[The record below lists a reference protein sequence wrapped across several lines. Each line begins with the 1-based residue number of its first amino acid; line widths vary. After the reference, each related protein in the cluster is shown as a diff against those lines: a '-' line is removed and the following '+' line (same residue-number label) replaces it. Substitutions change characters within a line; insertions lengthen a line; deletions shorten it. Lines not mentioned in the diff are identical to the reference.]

1 MTHVNELFPRA
12 RKLKYELQQQL
23 ALVRVPA
30 ARARAG
36 ALICAVAQVE
46 RGQFSADDCLVGLS
60 ALEQQLLGLD
70 GLAAQEGRQQRELW
84 RQKIDELRHECS
96 FLRTEL
102 EK

>member
-36 ALICAVAQVE
+36 ALICAVA
-46 RGQFSADDCLVGLS
+46 
-60 ALEQQLLGLD
+60 
-70 GLAAQEGRQQRELW
+70 
-84 RQKIDELRHECS
+84 
-96 FLRTEL
+96 
-102 EK
+102 

>member
-1 MTHVNELFPRA
+1 MIF
-12 RKLKYELQQQL
+12 
-23 ALVRVPA
+23 A
-30 ARARAG
+30 A
-36 ALICAVAQVE
+36 VQVE

-70 GLAAQEGRQQRELW
+70 GLAAQEGPQLRELW